1 MRTVP
6 PPCLFSRKKSI
17 LFTPLILSV
26 LYQNNESFQGRIWK
40 SVTYPLNFG
49 LFLLKQR
56 FHGLKNK
63 DFVEDYPHLDQM
75 AFFYFFY
82 FFFNKNLATH
92 FFGHSF
98 RFQPGRAFFKWVY
111 EHIFYWFTLDVGF
124 LTSFPYSDTIF
135 SLLFSFSFSQKT
147 KSENNILSS
156 FYYRWIQWQGGG
168 GGGGGGDGG

>member
-6 PPCLFSRKKSI
+6 PLCLFSRKRSI

-26 LYQNNESFQGRIWK
+26 LYQNNASFKGRILK

-75 AFFYFFY
+75 AFFS
-82 FFFNKNLATH
+82 FNTRKRKYMVI
-92 FFGHSF
+92 
-98 RFQPGRAFFKWVY
+98 RFSHALRWV
-111 EHIFYWFTLDVGF
+111 
-124 LTSFPYSDTIF
+124 LTF
-135 SLLFSFSFSQKT
+135 FSFHDLIFNSKEWLNMGNTNRNF
-147 KSENNILSS
+147 E
-156 FYYRWIQWQGGG
+156 
-168 GGGGGGDGG
+168 

>member
-6 PPCLFSRKKSI
+6 PPCLFSRKRSI

-26 LYQNNESFQGRIWK
+26 LYQNNASFKGRILK

-63 DFVEDYPHLDQM
+63 DFVEDYKHLDQM
-75 AFFYFFY
+75 AIFFIFYFFLTKTQPPIFLGIASAFSPVGRFLSGFRST
-82 FFFNKNLATH
+82 FFTD
-92 FFGHSF
+92 SP
-98 RFQPGRAFFKWVY
+98 Q
-111 EHIFYWFTLDVGF
+111 TLDF

-156 FYYRWIQWQGGG
+156 FYYR
-168 GGGGGGDGG
+168 